1 MKMRTLG
8 LIGGMSWASTELYYR
23 QINKGVQRRAGGM
36 CSAPLLIDSLN
47 FCDLARISTPEQWT
61 HASDTLCASA
71 KRLETAGATAILI
84 CANSMHKVYDAVA
97 AAVKIPILHIIDP
110 IGAQMKADG
119 IKSAALV
126 GTSNVMAEAWYRQ
139 RLVSHGISL
148 APNDTIF
155 SEKMDRIIYEELMFG
170 RVNKASERELKT
182 MLTRYDQQD
191 IDAVVLGCTE
201 LVMLV
206 DTKANVLPVYDST
219 ELHARAGVDW
229 IMGDAP

>member
-1 MKMRTLG
+1 MRTLG

-36 CSAPLLIDSLN
+36 CSAPLIIDSLN
-47 FCDLARISTPEQWT
+47 FCDLARITTPEQWD
-61 HASDTLCASA
+61 HAATTLITSA
-71 KRLETAGATAILI
+71 QRLETAGATAILI
-84 CANSMHKVYDAVA
+84 CANSMHKVYEKIA
-97 AAVKIPILHIIDP
+97 ASVSIPIIHIVDS
-110 IGAQMKADG
+110 IGTQMKLDG
-119 IKSAALV
+119 MTSAALV
-126 GTSNVMAEAWYRQ
+126 GTSNVMAEPWYRQ
-139 RLVSHGISL
+139 RLVSHGINL
-148 APNDTIF
+148 APNDAVF
-155 SEKMDRIIYEELMFG
+155 STKMDSIIYDELMFG
-170 RVNKASERELKT
+170 RVNKASEREIKT

-219 ELHARAGVDW
+219 EWHAKSGVDW

>member
-1 MKMRTLG
+1 MRTLG

-47 FCDLARISTPEQWT
+47 FCDMAGISTPDQW
-61 HASDTLCASA
+61 ANAAGVLSASA
-71 KRLETAGATAILI
+71 KKLENSGATAILI
-84 CANSMHKVYDAVA
+84 CANSMHKVYDVVA
-97 AAVKIPILHIIDP
+97 ASVAIPIIHIVDS

-119 IKSAALV
+119 IKSAALI
-126 GTSNVMAEAWYRQ
+126 GTSNVMAESWYRQ
-139 RLVSHGISL
+139 RLVGHGINL
-148 APNDTIF
+148 APNDSDF
-155 SEKMDRIIYEELMFG
+155 SGKMDRIIYDELMFG
-170 RVNKASERELKT
+170 RVNKASEREIRN
-182 MLTRYDQQD
+182 MLTRFDQQD

-219 ELHARAGVDW
+219 ELHSKAGVDW

>member
-1 MKMRTLG
+1 MRTLG

-36 CSAPLLIDSLN
+36 CSAPLMIDSLN
-47 FCDLARISTPEQWT
+47 FCDLARITTPEQWK
-61 HASDTLCASA
+61 HAADILSASA
-71 KRLETAGATAILI
+71 RRLEGAGATAILI
-84 CANSMHKVYDAVA
+84 CANSMHKVYDTVA
-97 AAVKIPILHIIDP
+97 ASVSIPIIHIIDSM
-110 IGAQMKADG
+110 GAQMKADG
-119 IKSAALV
+119 ITSAALV
-126 GTSNVMAEAWYRQ
+126 GTSNVMAEPWYRQ
-139 RLVSHGISL
+139 RLVSHGINL
-148 APNDTIF
+148 APNDAKL
-155 SEKMDRIIYEELMFG
+155 SAEMDRIIYDELMFG

-219 ELHARAGVDW
+219 EWHAKAGVDW
-229 IMGDAP
+229 IMGDAL